1 MVACS
6 TRAYVEL
13 VDEGPTRR
21 GAAGTTPP
29 VIVTRALTKRF
40 GDAVALD
47 ALDLVVQ
54 PGEVFGFL
62 GPNGAGKTTTIRLLL
77 DLLHPTSGSA
87 TVLGLDP
94 RRDAVELRRSI
105 GYLPGDVNLPPKLSG
120 RAYLTDHAAV
130 RGLDLRGAIG
140 DLADRLGA
148 DLDRPMG
155 DLSLG
160 NRRKVA
166 MIDAFAHRPRLLVLD
181 EPTGGLDPLVQQ
193 TFRAMAR
200 EAVEEG
206 RTVFLSSHVLDEVQH
221 VADRVAVLRN
231 GRLVAEDRIDA
242 LLARMARSFLVRLA
256 CEPDQVAVQAL
267 QGVPGV
273 RSVAVRRSDPPDA
286 SGVEVDIAFE
296 GAAGPLLATLAPLQ
310 PLDLRAHDP
319 DLEDLFL
326 GYYGATPPSDL
337 VRHTT
342 DTTLA
347 ENRAQE
353 VLT

>member
-1 MVACS
+1 MAACS
-6 TRAYVEL
+6 SAAYVEV
-13 VDEGPTRR
+13 VDEGPTRT

-29 VIVTRALTKRF
+29 VIATRALTKRF

-77 DLLHPTSGSA
+77 DLLRPTSGSA

-94 RRDAVELRRSI
+94 RRDAVELRRHV
-105 GYLPGDVNLPPKLSG
+105 GYLPGDVDLPPKLTG
-120 RAYLTDHAAV
+120 RAHLADHAAV
-130 RGLDLRGAIG
+130 RGLDLRREIG

-160 NRRKVA
+160 NRRKIA

-200 EAVEEG
+200 EAVDEG

-256 CEPDQVAVQAL
+256 GEPDPAVLDAL
-267 QGVPGV
+267 QRVPGV
-273 RSVAVRRSDPPDA
+273 RTVAVRRPDPPDD
-286 SGVEVDIAFE
+286 SGAEVEIAFE
-296 GAAGPLLATLAPLQ
+296 GAAGPLFAALTPLE

-326 GYYGATPPSDL
+326 GYYGATPSSG
-337 VRHTT
+337 
-342 DTTLA
+342 LA
-347 ENRAQE
+347 ANTPGATRAQE
-353 VLT
+353 ARA

>member
-1 MVACS
+1 MEPGGGRAYGEAVDEAS
-6 TRAYVEL
+6 TRQ
-13 VDEGPTRR
+13 
-21 GAAGTTPP
+21 GAADATSP

-40 GDAVALD
+40 GDALALD

-77 DLLHPTSGSA
+77 DLLRPSAGSA

-94 RRDAVELRRSI
+94 RRDAVELRRRV
-105 GYLPGDVNLPPKLSG
+105 GYLPGDVDLPPRLTG
-120 RAYLTDHAAV
+120 RAHLADHAAV
-130 RGLDLRGAIG
+130 RGLDLRREIG
-140 DLADRLGA
+140 DLGERLGA

-155 DLSLG
+155 ELSLG

-166 MIDAFAHRPRLLVLD
+166 MIDAFVHRPQLLVLD

-200 EAVEEG
+200 EAVDEG

-231 GRLVAEDRIDA
+231 GRLVAEDRVDA
-242 LLARMARSFLVRLA
+242 LLARLARTFRVRLDELHVRHEPAGLEAIRRLA
-256 CEPDQVAVQAL
+256 C
-267 QGVPGV
+267 
-273 RSVAVRRSDPPDA
+273 VRRVDVLPD
-286 SGVEVDIAFE
+286 GEIEIAFE
-296 GAAGPLLATLAPLQ
+296 GAAGPVLDALAPLH

-319 DLEDLFL
+319 DLEELFL
-326 GYYGATPPSDL
+326 GYYGAVP
-337 VRHTT
+337 VERT
-342 DTTLA
+342 DD
-347 ENRAQE
+347 RAPIPQE
-353 VLT
+353 VVS